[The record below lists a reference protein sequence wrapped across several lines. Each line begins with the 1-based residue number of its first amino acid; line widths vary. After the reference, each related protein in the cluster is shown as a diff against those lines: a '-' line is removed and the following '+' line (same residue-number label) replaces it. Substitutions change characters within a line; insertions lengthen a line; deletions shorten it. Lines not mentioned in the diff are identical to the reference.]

1 MLHYIKNYFSEGELQ
16 MAERNLP
23 GGEMSSRILDFFWI
37 ADCSGSM
44 NGEKIQTL
52 NYAIRQTIPDMRKE
66 ADANPNASIMV
77 RAVKF
82 SDGAAWHVPTAT
94 LIEDFNWT
102 DLSAGGV
109 TALGAALE
117 LVAGELKQFPSD
129 TKRLPPVLVLLTDG
143 QPTDDFK
150 RGLDEL
156 MATPWGKKAVRI
168 AIAIG
173 QDTDLKVLEQFTGNQ
188 ELVLEAKNPQLLI
201 KFIKWASTVVKNVSA
216 PMVGD
221 AASGAID
228 VNTIPVA
235 SVDDDDIW

>member
-1 MLHYIKNYFSEGELQ
+1 
-16 MAERNLP
+16 
-23 GGEMSSRILDFFWI
+23 MSSRILDFFWI

-52 NYAIRQTIPDMRKE
+52 NYAIRQTVPDMRKE

-82 SDGAAWHVPTAT
+82 NDGAAWHVPTAT
-94 LIEDFNWT
+94 AIEDFDWS
-102 DLSAGGV
+102 DLTAGGT
-109 TALGAALE
+109 TAMGKALE
-117 LVAGELKQFPSD
+117 LVAGELKQFPTD

-150 RGLDEL
+150 KGLDEL
-156 MATPWGKKAVRI
+156 LATPWGKKAVRI

-173 QDTDLKVLEQFTGNQ
+173 KDVDLNVLEQFTGNA
-188 ELVLEAKNPQLLI
+188 ELVLEAKNPQLLV

-216 PMVGD
+216 PSVGD
-221 AASGAID
+221 GSSGAID
-228 VNTIPVA
+228 INTIPVA
-235 SVDDDDIW
+235 LDDDDEIW

>member
-1 MLHYIKNYFSEGELQ
+1 MT
-16 MAERNLP
+16 ERNLP

-44 NGEKIQTL
+44 HGEKIQTL

-82 SDGAAWHVPTAT
+82 SDGAAWHIGDAT
-94 LIEDFNWT
+94 PIDDFNWV
-102 DLSAGGV
+102 DLTAGGV
-109 TALGAALE
+109 TAMGMALE
-117 LVAGELKQFPSD
+117 LVASELKQFSLD

-150 RGLDEL
+150 KGLDEL
-156 MATPWGKKAVRI
+156 MSTPWGKKSVRI

-173 QDTDLKVLEQFTGNQ
+173 KDSDISVLEQFCGNK
-188 ELVLEAKNPQLLI
+188 ELVLEAKNPQLLV

-216 PMVGD
+216 PRAGGD
-221 AASGAID
+221 NPGGVDVAA
-228 VNTIPVA
+228 IPTV
-235 SVDDDDIW
+235 SDDDDDIW

>member
-1 MLHYIKNYFSEGELQ
+1 MN
-16 MAERNLP
+16 ERNLP

-94 LIEDFNWT
+94 LIDDFNWT

-109 TALGAALE
+109 TAMGMALE
-117 LVAGELKQFPSD
+117 LVAGELKQFPTD

-156 MATPWGKKAVRI
+156 TATPWGKKAVRI

-173 QDTDLKVLEQFTGNQ
+173 KDVDLDVLEQFAGNK
-188 ELVLEAKNPQLLI
+188 ELVLEAKNPQLLV

-216 PMVGD
+216 PMVSDTG
-221 AASGAID
+221 SGGAID
-228 VNTIPVA
+228 VNTIPTA

>member
-1 MLHYIKNYFSEGELQ
+1 MFSK
-16 MAERNLP
+16 NLP
-23 GGEMSSRILDFFWI
+23 GGEMSSRVLDFFWI

-44 NGEKIQTL
+44 DGEKIQTL

-66 ADANPNASIMV
+66 ADANPNAQVMV

-82 SDGAAWHVPTAT
+82 SDGAAWHMATAT
-94 LIEDFNWT
+94 PIDSFNWN
-102 DLSAGGV
+102 DLVAGGV
-109 TALGAALE
+109 TSMGMALE
-117 LVAGELKQFPSD
+117 LVAGELRQFPAE

-143 QPTDDFK
+143 QPTDDYK

-173 QDTDLKVLEQFTGNQ
+173 KDADLTVLEQFTGNK

-201 KFIKWASTVVKNVSA
+201 KFIKWASTVVQTVSA
-216 PMVGD
+216 PRAGVSS
-221 AASGAID
+221 SGAGVD

-235 SVDDDDIW
+235 TDADDDIW

>member
-1 MLHYIKNYFSEGELQ
+1 MSEV
-16 MAERNLP
+16 NLP
-23 GGEMSSRILDFFWI
+23 GGAMSSRILDFFWI

-44 NGEKIQTL
+44 DGEKIQTL

-82 SDGAAWHVPTAT
+82 SDGAAWHIPDAT
-94 LIEDFNWT
+94 IIDDFNWI
-102 DLSAGGV
+102 DLTAGGV
-109 TALGAALE
+109 TALGKALE
-117 LVAGELKQFPSD
+117 LVAGELRQFPTD

-150 RGLDEL
+150 AGLDEL
-156 MATPWGKKAVRI
+156 MSTPWGKKAVRI

-173 QDTDLKVLEQFTGNQ
+173 KDVDISVLEQFAGNK
-188 ELVLEAKNPQLLI
+188 ELVLEAKNPQLLT

-216 PMVGD
+216 PKTGD
-221 AASGAID
+221 SVSGVDINAIPIATVD
-228 VNTIPVA
+228 
-235 SVDDDDIW
+235 DDDDIW

>member
-1 MLHYIKNYFSEGELQ
+1 MNEK
-16 MAERNLP
+16 NLP

-66 ADANPNASIMV
+66 ADDNPNASIMV

-94 LIEDFNWT
+94 SIDDFNWV
-102 DLSAGGV
+102 DLTAGGV
-109 TALGAALE
+109 TAMGAALE
-117 LVAGELKQFPSD
+117 LVANELKQFPTN

-143 QPTDDFK
+143 QPTDEFK
-150 RGLDEL
+150 KGLDEL
-156 MATPWGKKAVRI
+156 LSTPWGKKAVRI
-168 AIAIG
+168 GIAIG
-173 QDTDLKVLEQFTGNQ
+173 KDVDLDVLEQFTGNK
-188 ELVLEAKNPQLLI
+188 ELVLEAKNPQLLV

-216 PMVGD
+216 PKVGD
-221 AASGAID
+221 ASATTNID
-228 VNTIPVA
+228 VNTIPTA
-235 SVDDDDIW
+235 TLDDDDDEIW

>member
-1 MLHYIKNYFSEGELQ
+1 MSG
-16 MAERNLP
+16 RNLP

-44 NGEKIQTL
+44 DGEKIQTL

-66 ADANPNASIMV
+66 ADDNPNASIMV

-82 SDGAAWHVPTAT
+82 SDHATWHVGTAT
-94 LIEDFNWT
+94 PIDSFNWT
-102 DLSAGGV
+102 DLTAGGV
-109 TALGAALE
+109 TAMGNALE
-117 LVAGELKQFPSD
+117 LVAGELRQFPSD

-150 RGLDEL
+150 SGLESL
-156 MATPWGKKAVRI
+156 LASPWGKKAVRI

-173 QDTDLKVLEQFTGNQ
+173 KDVDLSVLEQFAGNK
-188 ELVLEAKNPQLLI
+188 ELVLEAKNPQLLV

-216 PMVGD
+216 PMIGD
-221 AASGAID
+221 SNDSALVNAIPI
-228 VNTIPVA
+228 VT
-235 SVDDDDIW
+235 VDDDDEIW